1 MEISMNNLRRNY
13 YPVYKDMGSI
23 IDDFLKTQNKDA
35 SFGEGKWAPAVDI
48 REDKERFLVIAD
60 LPGVDK
66 ENMHISLEKNILTL
80 KGSRSYE
87 QRDNQEGFSRVER
100 SLGQFHR
107 QFTLP
112 QIADE
117 SQISAK
123 YKNGILEI
131 SIPKKEQAME
141 KRIDV
146 QIED

>member
-1 MEISMNNLRRNY
+1 MEINMNSLQRNY

-23 IDDFLKTQNKDA
+23 IDDFFNAQSKDA
-35 SFGEGKWAPAVDI
+35 TFGESKWAPAVDI

-87 QRDNQEGFSRVER
+87 HRDIQEGFSRVER

-112 QIADE
+112 QSADE
-117 SQISAK
+117 NKISAK

-131 SIPKKEQAME
+131 SIPKKEQALE
-141 KRIDV
+141 KRINV